1 MNVELYCMAVE
12 DGVRGSGLDVEDV
25 AGQNTGGEALLA
37 DLQSSASSGLAAAEG
52 DGGWCSMSRETF
64 GCFAVVTRGR
74 RRGTRGKKRKRSHQ
88 EDLICD
94 RSEYQACIFLC
105 KTNGIT

>member
-1 MNVELYCMAVE
+1 MNVELYCRAVE
-12 DGVRGSGLDVEDV
+12 DGGRGSGLDVEDV
-25 AGQNTGGEALLA
+25 AGQNTDGEALLA
-37 DLQSSASSGLAAAEG
+37 DLQSSASGLAFED

-64 GCFAVVTRGR
+64 GCFAVVTKGR
-74 RRGTRGKKRKRSHQ
+74 QRRTRGKKRKRSHQ

-94 RSEYQACIFLC
+94 RSEYQACIFSC

>member
-1 MNVELYCMAVE
+1 MNVELYCMAFE
-12 DGVRGSGLDVEDV
+12 DGGRGSGLDVEDV

-52 DGGWCSMSRETF
+52 DGGCCSMSRETF

-94 RSEYQACIFLC
+94 RSEYQACIFSC